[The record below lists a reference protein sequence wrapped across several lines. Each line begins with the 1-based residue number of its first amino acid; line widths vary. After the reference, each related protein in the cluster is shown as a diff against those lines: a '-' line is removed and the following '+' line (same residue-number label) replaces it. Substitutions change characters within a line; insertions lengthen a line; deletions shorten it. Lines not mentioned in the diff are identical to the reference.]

1 MTPTTSIET
10 GLENADLAA
19 LKAAIDAD
27 LIKSL
32 PNQSPIAQ
40 PLVDAMRYA
49 VLGGG
54 KRMRPMLLRAA
65 CHSCGGKPEHAVAAS
80 IAIECI
86 HAYSLVH
93 DDLPAMDNDAIRH
106 GKPANHVEFG
116 EATAIIAGDGLQ
128 TFAFQLLAGDQTN
141 SSSQRSALVAEL
153 AQASGWLGMA
163 GGQCMDMNSEGRAL
177 SLEELKSLHAAKTGA
192 LIQGALTMGAICA
205 DKSAATPEY
214 QLMRQTGRTI
224 GLAFQVMDDVLDA
237 TASTS
242 VLGKPAGSDVLNHK
256 STFVTLMGVDEAK
269 QYAETLLEAGLK
281 ALTASA
287 LQTRTL
293 EALARKAV
301 RRDH

>member
-1 MTPTTSIET
+1 
-10 GLENADLAA
+10 
-19 LKAAIDAD
+19 
-27 LIKSL
+27 
-32 PNQSPIAQ
+32 
-40 PLVDAMRYA
+40 
-49 VLGGG
+49 
-54 KRMRPMLLRAA
+54 
-65 CHSCGGKPEHAVAAS
+65 
-80 IAIECI
+80 
-86 HAYSLVH
+86 
-93 DDLPAMDNDAIRH
+93 
-106 GKPANHVEFG
+106 
-116 EATAIIAGDGLQ
+116 
-128 TFAFQLLAGDQTN
+128 
-141 SSSQRSALVAEL
+141 
-153 AQASGWLGMA
+153 
-163 GGQCMDMNSEGRAL
+163 
-177 SLEELKSLHAAKTGA
+177 
-192 LIQGALTMGAICA
+192 MGAICA